1 MNLSPRI
8 LSLTNK
14 RAELRRLAAWVDEFA
29 TTIDLGEPARG
40 ELQVAL
46 EEVASNVIKHGYP
59 DGATHT
65 FSVSLSADAEFV
77 TAVVT
82 DDAPAFD
89 PLARAEVDI
98 AQPLAER
105 PIGGLGIHLVRHLMD
120 AVGYERSGAQNVLT
134 LRRRRASTE
143 PVAEM

>member
-14 RAELRRLAAWVDEFA
+14 RTELRRLAAWVDEFA

-46 EEVASNVIKHGYP
+46 EEVVSNVIKHGFR

-65 FSVSLSADAEFV
+65 FTVSLSADADFV

-98 AQPLAER
+98 AQPLEER

-120 AVGYERSGAQNVLT
+120 EVAYERREARNVLT
-134 LRRRRASTE
+134 LRRRRESTE

>member
-29 TTIDLGEPARG
+29 TTLDLREPMRG

-46 EEVASNVIKHGYP
+46 EEVASNVIKHGFR

-65 FSVSLSADAEFV
+65 FTVALSADADCV

-98 AQPLAER
+98 ALPLEAR

-120 AVGYERSGAQNVLT
+120 DVAYERRGARNVLT
-134 LRRRRASTE
+134 LRRRRGSTA

>member
-8 LSLTNK
+8 LPLSNK
-14 RAELRRLAAWVDEFA
+14 RSELRRLAAWVDEFA
-29 TTIDLGEPARG
+29 TTLDLGEPMRG

-46 EEVASNVIKHGYP
+46 EEVVSNVIKHGYR
-59 DGATHT
+59 DGGAHT
-65 FSVSLSADAEFV
+65 FTVTLSADADFV

-98 AQPLAER
+98 AQPLEDR

-120 AVGYERSGAQNVLT
+120 TVDYERRGAENVLT
-134 LRRRRASTE
+134 LRRRRSAGGS
-143 PVAEM
+143 VAEM